1 MYNRLMQLLEH
12 IGETLVRERR
22 ARRISQRVLGQV
34 LGVSQQQVA
43 RWERSG
49 YRRATLD
56 RVSEVAE
63 VLGVSARLEV
73 RPQPRVAATGAEASR
88 PVEEF
93 GEEPTGEQSGRVRDL
108 VGVLSRIREHGPL
121 LAKRFGVTS
130 VDVFGSFVR
139 GEQAESSF
147 VALVV
152 ELEPPTLSSI
162 IGADLYLQEILGR
175 SVQAGPIASIPVEEQ
190 HRIAA
195 ERVRAWPV

>member
-1 MYNRLMQLLEH
+1 MYNRLMQRLEH
-12 IGETLVRERR
+12 IGEALVRERR

-56 RVSEVAE
+56 RVSEVAD
-63 VLGVSARLEV
+63 VLGVTARLEV
-73 RPQPRVAATGAEASR
+73 RPQPRVAATGAEPYGST
-88 PVEEF
+88 PVAAEEAN
-93 GEEPTGEQSGRVRDL
+93 GEQSGRVRDL
-108 VGVLSRIREHGPL
+108 AGVLSRIREHGPV

-139 GEQAESSF
+139 GEQTETSF
-147 VALVV
+147 VALAV
-152 ELEPPTLSSI
+152 ELESPTLSSI
-162 IGADLYLQEILGR
+162 IGSDLYLQEILGR
-175 SVQAGPIASIPVEEQ
+175 SVQAGPIASITVEEQ
-190 HRIAA
+190 RRIAA